1 MKRLCTFL
9 ISMAIDKISFE
20 TKQKTKYK
28 VDMNFFFISIKK
40 NILEIKLFGD
50 IIY

>member
-1 MKRLCTFL
+1 
-9 ISMAIDKISFE
+9 MAIDKISFE

-28 VDMNFFFISIKK
+28 VDMNFIFISIKK